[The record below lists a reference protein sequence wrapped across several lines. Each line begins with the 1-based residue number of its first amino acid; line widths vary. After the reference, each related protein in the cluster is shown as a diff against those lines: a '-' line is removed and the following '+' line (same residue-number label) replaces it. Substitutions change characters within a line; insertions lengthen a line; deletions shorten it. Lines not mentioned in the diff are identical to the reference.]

1 MTDGIDQTDQTEAAA
16 RQRASE
22 ELFGGQELSTA
33 QSRELQ
39 DMIGSLSD
47 LAHEGTSV
55 GDLKI
60 ANTALA
66 VGTYSV
72 SANYGGDGNLNSSSG
87 SSASKLTVEHTA

>member
-1 MTDGIDQTDQTEAAA
+1 MIDDTEESA
-16 RQRASE
+16 RQDAFDD
-22 ELFGGQELSTA
+22 LFAGHDLSAA

-47 LAHEGTSV
+47 LAREGTSV

-66 VGTYSV
+66 
-72 SANYGGDGNLNSSSG
+72 
-87 SSASKLTVEHTA
+87 